1 MAASNQHADDTR
13 PWANR
18 APLDHE
24 KPVAFVDQK
33 NEAIVASES
42 LSTSPTDSI
51 ASSWSAKG
59 TAAPATSAN
68 VLQRLRAAITQRRQ
82 QRSEPVWHSSS
93 LEVRP
98 LLGLTAL
105 AFAIGCML
113 VSLAVLLASNNQA
126 IKTWAVQPT
135 VYLAIAA
142 ALANAALGIARYN
155 AVPICWWHTVTR
167 GSTIADLER
176 QWEVGHSLVLA
187 LRHHRRMG
195 FTGFATVLVAIMII
209 DGPLLQRSVTVRL
222 TTTTDQVTLALNL
235 AQEVPT
241 GFSGSWYGLGLTTS
255 DISAKLSTEWRDGAP
270 ILLDVKPCNGICAA
284 TVRAPGVMM
293 DKCDS
298 QTWHISN
305 EMYHDANATWGIFG
319 HTYDASFDA
328 FTNPMFSVQV
338 SNFPLLDIY
347 DSEVVALEL
356 GSLSFNA
363 PEHGDITGEY
373 VYSTCYY
380 VPAILEYDILIA
392 GKQATLLDHA
402 GQGKLVSR
410 ANNTRSNW
418 TMKPDVA
425 KPSTIDQ
432 LTLWLNLF
440 VGVNASVTF
449 ANSDDPSNAW
459 HIDPRT
465 VTNGAA
471 LGRYIDPEATGDALT
486 IKDPAHDIITQM
498 NNMMFRAGVMSATS
512 WSNLSSL
519 IDAGLP
525 VQQSIV
531 ANRTITQDV
540 YHSDL
545 RWFAGA
551 AAIELLAI
559 LMVLPLFWGW
569 WRLGRTTLLSPV
581 ELALAFD
588 APLFRDVNSA
598 QRASQAVGK
607 FGTTEVKYGAVGN
620 TPYRLGIAE
629 RQNVLTPHQGMRFER

>member
-1 MAASNQHADDTR
+1 
-13 PWANR
+13 
-18 APLDHE
+18 
-24 KPVAFVDQK
+24 
-33 NEAIVASES
+33 
-42 LSTSPTDSI
+42 
-51 ASSWSAKG
+51 
-59 TAAPATSAN
+59 
-68 VLQRLRAAITQRRQ
+68 
-82 QRSEPVWHSSS
+82 
-93 LEVRP
+93 
-98 LLGLTAL
+98 
-105 AFAIGCML
+105 
-113 VSLAVLLASNNQA
+113 
-126 IKTWAVQPT
+126 
-135 VYLAIAA
+135 
-142 ALANAALGIARYN
+142 
-155 AVPICWWHTVTR
+155 
-167 GSTIADLER
+167 
-176 QWEVGHSLVLA
+176 
-187 LRHHRRMG
+187 
-195 FTGFATVLVAIMII
+195 MII

-270 ILLDVKPCNGICAA
+270 ILLDVEPCNGICAS

-293 DKCDS
+293 DK
-298 QTWHISN
+298 
-305 EMYHDANATWGIFG
+305 GIFG

-363 PEHGDITGEY
+363 PEHRDITGEY

-380 VPAILEYDILIA
+380 VPATLEYDILIA

-402 GQGKLVSR
+402 GQGRLVSR

-432 LTLWLNLF
+432 VTLWLNLF

-465 VTNGAA
+465 VTNDAA

-551 AAIELLAI
+551 ATIELVAI

-569 WRLGRTTLLSPV
+569 WRLGRTTLLSPL

-588 APLFRDVNSA
+588 APLLRNMNSA
-598 QRASQAVGK
+598 QRASQAIGEI
-607 FGTTEVKYGAVGN
+607 GDTEVKYGAVGN
-620 TPYRLGIAE
+620 IPYRLGIAE
-629 RQNVLTPHQGMRFER
+629 RQNVLTPNQGMRFER